1 MSMVLMEATPVT
13 VDTFLENVGKLV
25 TKGFSWMGEAW
36 TAITSDPTLML
47 MTIGVGLVGL
57 GIGLLTR
64 VIRV

>member
-1 MSMVLMEATPVT
+1 MPMVLMEATPVT
-13 VDTFLENVGKLV
+13 VDSFLEDVGKLV

-47 MTIGVGLVGL
+47 ITVGVGIVGL

-64 VIRV
+64 VIRL

>member
-1 MSMVLMEATPVT
+1 MPMVLMETTPVT
-13 VDTFLENVGKLV
+13 VDSFLEDVGKLV

-47 MTIGVGLVGL
+47 MTVGVGIVGL

-64 VIRV
+64 AIRV